1 MLYEFV
7 HEPRTAYFSMEIAL
21 KSEIPTY
28 AGGLGMLAGD
38 TLRSAADLD
47 LPLVGVTLVSRAGY
61 LRQELDAQGRQTERP
76 VSWEPRDFAQSLDAK
91 VALPIEG
98 RAVWVG
104 AWLYVLEGQGAGR
117 TPILLLD
124 TDLDEN
130 RPEDRAITHY
140 LYGGD
145 ETYRLKQEIVL
156 GIGGVRMLHALGFH
170 VRHYH
175 MNEGHSALLGVELL
189 HRYAYPVWDRRPG
202 EPAYDIPRVRD
213 LCSFT
218 THTPVEAGHDRFG
231 YDLVAR
237 VLGNIIGV
245 EGLARLAD
253 EDAARRS
260 RLTVNESLIELDTL
274 KQLAGA
280 DALNMT
286 RLALNLS
293 EYVNGVAK
301 RHAEVSR
308 RMFPGYE
315 VHSVTNGVHPST
327 WTAKSFADLYDRH
340 LPAWRHEPEQL
351 VRADCCIPDAAI
363 LEAHTLAKAALIEAV
378 RARTGIA
385 LDPKVPI
392 LGFAR
397 RMTAYKRPDL
407 LFTDLERLKTIARE
421 RSFQIVLAGKAH
433 PHDEGGK
440 RLIEE
445 LHARARALAGTI
457 AVAYLPDYDMAT
469 AQALV
474 AGADVWLNTP
484 LPPLEASGT
493 SGMKAAFNGVPSLS
507 VLDGWWIEG
516 CIEGVTGWAIG
527 DGRGPP
533 EGDAHALYD
542 KLEHVLLPLYYG
554 YGHEAGGWA
563 RVMKG
568 AISKNASYFNSHRM
582 MRRYVTE
589 AYIR

>member
-1 MLYEFV
+1 MLYDFI

-28 AGGLGMLAGD
+28 SGGLGMLAGD
-38 TLRSAADLD
+38 TLRSAADLE

-76 VSWEPRDFAQSLDAK
+76 VSWEPRDYAQSLDAK

-104 AWLYVLEGQGAGR
+104 AWLYVLEGHGAGR
-117 TPILLLD
+117 VPVILLD

-130 RPEDRAITHY
+130 RDADRAITHH

-145 ETYRLKQEIVL
+145 ETYRFKQEIVL
-156 GIGGVRMLHALGFH
+156 GIGGARMLNALGFQ

-189 HRYAYPVWDRRPG
+189 HRYAYPVWDRRSG

-218 THTPVEAGHDRFG
+218 THTPVETRHDCFG
-231 YDLVAR
+231 YDLVGR
-237 VLGNIIGV
+237 VLGNFIGV

-253 EDAARRS
+253 AAAARRS
-260 RLTVNESLIELDTL
+260 RLTVNEALIELDTL

-308 RMFPGYE
+308 VLFPGYE

-327 WTAKSFADLYDRH
+327 WAAPVFAELYDRH

-351 VRADCCIPDAAI
+351 VRVDCCIPDASI
-363 LEAHTLAKAALIEAV
+363 LEAHAKAKQELIEKV
-378 RARTGIA
+378 RALTGIA
-385 LDPKVPI
+385 LHPKVPI

-407 LFTDLERLKTIARE
+407 LFTDLDRLKAIARE
-421 RSFQIVLAGKAH
+421 RSFQVVLAGKAH
-433 PHDEGGK
+433 PRDEPGK

-445 LHARARALAGTI
+445 LHAKARALAGTI
-457 AVAYLPDYDMAT
+457 AVAYLPDYDMAI

-527 DGRGPP
+527 DGRGAP
-533 EGDAHALYD
+533 ETDARALYD
-542 KLEHVLLPLYYG
+542 KLEQVVLPLYYG
-554 YGHEAGGWA
+554 YGHEPGGWV